1 MLRPVAIDTG
11 SCRCESFL
19 PPPDDLE
26 QIAPIHL
33 TGTKGEWGPR
43 KNAEDIGDIG
53 VTNKYGTWGC
63 RKWMDMVITSPIY
76 DHIHWENDENPG
88 FCGKLFIFRESP
100 QSWINCSRAT
110 NNCHLLKDPAA
121 PLGASAAQPCST
133 KISGRRPKVG
143 EGCQQKDAC
152 PISGHGPSTG
162 IFGGSSNRKTLL
174 AYEKFVSP
182 PTFSHSSRA
191 ASIAVI
197 RLQHSPA
204 IILSY

>member
-33 TGTKGEWGPR
+33 TGTKGEWGPHWGYWG
-43 KNAEDIGDIG
+43 NQQIWDLG
-53 VTNKYGTWGC
+53 VSE
-63 RKWMDMVITSPIY
+63 MVITAPIY
-76 DHIHWENDENPG
+76 DHINPG
-88 FCGKLFIFRESP
+88 FCGKLFSFRESP

-143 EGCQQKDAC
+143 ERVPTEGCLPYFWSWTINWHIWRILKSENTLGLWK
-152 PISGHGPSTG
+152 IRFSST
-162 IFGGSSNRKTLL
+162 
-174 AYEKFVSP
+174 
-182 PTFSHSSRA
+182 
-191 ASIAVI
+191 
-197 RLQHSPA
+197 
-204 IILSY
+204 ILSQFKSCFHRCHPSST